1 MKLAMIVNDRPVS
14 IDVAPNAFL
23 ADVLRCQLGLTGTKI
38 GCQEAECGI
47 CTVLVNG
54 TPFNS
59 CIYPAVKA
67 AGSRVETIEGLKRG
81 DQLHPLQ
88 QAFIDHGAVQCGFCT
103 SGLIMTSK
111 ALLDHNP
118 APTSVH

>member
-1 MKLAMIVNDRPVS
+1 MKLEMIVNDKPVS
-14 IDVAPNAFL
+14 IDVKPNAFL
-23 ADVLRCQLGLTGTKI
+23 ADVLRYQLGLTGTKI

-54 TPFNS
+54 TPVNS

-67 AGSRVETIEGLKRG
+67 NGARVETIEGLAHDG
-81 DQLHPLQ
+81 QLHPLQ

-111 ALLDHNP
+111 ALLEDR
-118 APTSVH
+118 

>member
-1 MKLAMIVNDRPVS
+1 MKLEMMVNDKPVS

-23 ADVLRCQLGLTGTKI
+23 ADVLRYQLGLTGTKI

-54 TPFNS
+54 TPVNS

-67 AGSRVETIEGLKRG
+67 NGARVETIEGLAAPPATAGR
-81 DQLHPLQ
+81 L
-88 QAFIDHGAVQCGFCT
+88 GAT
-103 SGLIMTSK
+103 
-111 ALLDHNP
+111 AP